1 MTIKMYESSYVSKEE
16 NERQHEVAKQV
27 AAEFKAEFEAM
38 IKKYQ
43 VEITVRENRSGYET
57 YVEGIDIEFDG
68 IYDEGTIRP
77 YFTIQYG
84 TTI

>member
-16 NERQHEVAKQV
+16 TARQRVVVERV

-43 VEITVRENRSGYET
+43 VEITVREKHSGYET